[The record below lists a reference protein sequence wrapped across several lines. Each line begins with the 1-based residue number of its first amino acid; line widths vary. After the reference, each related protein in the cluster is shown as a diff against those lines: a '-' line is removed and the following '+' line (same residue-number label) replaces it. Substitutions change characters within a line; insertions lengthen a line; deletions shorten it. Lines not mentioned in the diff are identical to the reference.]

1 MIRYCLISPT
11 EFAKMQSPLD
21 WNDLRLV
28 LAIAREASLSGAAR
42 RLGVTH
48 STVFRRLGAI
58 EAAIGTRLFERFRDG
73 YAPTPAGETAAAS
86 AARLEDEVLA
96 LERKLAG
103 QDLKPSGPVRI
114 TTTDT
119 LGVVLIRHLPAMRA
133 AHPDI
138 QPEIVIS
145 NAMANLTRREAEIA
159 IRPTPSPSE
168 LLLGRRIA
176 DIAHAVYGS
185 RGYLA
190 RHDDKDIAAHDWI
203 GLDDALAGTVIAGW
217 MRENLHSAR
226 ITCRVDAL
234 PALRDAAAAGLGL
247 ALLPCYV
254 GDLAPGLRRVA
265 PKALA
270 APRSALWLL
279 THDDLKRTARIRA
292 TLDFLARALASERAL
307 FEGKRAAQR

>member
-1 MIRYCLISPT
+1 
-11 EFAKMQSPLD
+11 MQRRLD

-119 LGVVLIRHLPAMRA
+119 LGVVLMRHLPAMRA
-133 AHPDI
+133 AHQDNH
-138 QPEIVIS
+138 PENVI
-145 NAMANLTRREAEIA
+145 
-159 IRPTPSPSE
+159 
-168 LLLGRRIA
+168 
-176 DIAHAVYGS
+176 
-185 RGYLA
+185 
-190 RHDDKDIAAHDWI
+190 
-203 GLDDALAGTVIAGW
+203 
-217 MRENLHSAR
+217 
-226 ITCRVDAL
+226 
-234 PALRDAAAAGLGL
+234 
-247 ALLPCYV
+247 
-254 GDLAPGLRRVA
+254 
-265 PKALA
+265 
-270 APRSALWLL
+270 
-279 THDDLKRTARIRA
+279 
-292 TLDFLARALASERAL
+292 
-307 FEGKRAAQR
+307 

>member
-1 MIRYCLISPT
+1 MN
-11 EFAKMQSPLD
+11 SPLD

-28 LAIAREASLSGAAR
+28 LAVAREGSLSGAAR

-48 STVFRRLGAI
+48 STVFRRLGTI
-58 EAAIGTRLFERFRDG
+58 EDAIGTRLFERFRDG
-73 YAPTPAGETAAAS
+73 YAPTPAGEIAAAS

-103 QDLKPSGPVRI
+103 RDLRPSGPVRI

-119 LGVVLIRHLPAMRA
+119 LGAVLMRHLPAMRA
-133 AHPDI
+133 AHPEI
-138 QPEIVIS
+138 QPEIIIS

-159 IRPTPSPSE
+159 IRPTPAPSE
-168 LLLGRRIA
+168 LLVGRRVA

-185 RGYLA
+185 RAYLA
-190 RHDDKDIAAHDWI
+190 RRSDRDLSVHDWI
-203 GLDDALAGTVIAGW
+203 GLDDALAGTVVAGW
-217 MRENLHSAR
+217 MRENLRSAR

-254 GDLAPGLRRVA
+254 GDLAPTLRRLT

-270 APRSALWLL
+270 EPRSALWLL

-292 TLDFLARALASERAL
+292 TLDFLASALTSERAL
-307 FEGKRAAQR
+307 FEGKRAGGTRR